1 MQAVLSDMALHVEA
15 SIALVMRLCRSFDR
29 APDDAQEAAYMRL
42 LTPAIKYWV
51 CKSAPGFL
59 YEAMECLGGNGY
71 VEEGILARHYRES
84 PVNAI
89 WEGSGNVMCLDVL
102 RALSREAEAASAD
115 ANEAEESA
123 DETSETPEATETVE
137 TAEAPAPTDTAEA
150 EPARRRLRAPN
161 LAVALTVAV
170 VVAICALLGVS
181 GWMAWHHHN
190 VVQERQRAAAY
201 IATARQGVINL
212 TSLDFNKAKEGVQ
225 RVLDSATG
233 EFRDDFQRRADDFE
247 SVVKDSKAVT
257 EGSVAATA
265 VESMNNDSA
274 VVLVLANERITNIAG
289 AKDQPRTF
297 RFRVSVVHD
306 GDQLKLS
313 KVEFV
318 L

>member
-1 MQAVLSDMALHVEA
+1 MADPDKVPQDSAKAKADALALAEQA
-15 SIALVMRLCRSFDR
+15 
-29 APDDAQEAAYMRL
+29 
-42 LTPAIKYWV
+42 
-51 CKSAPGFL
+51 
-59 YEAMECLGGNGY
+59 
-71 VEEGILARHYRES
+71 
-84 PVNAI
+84 
-89 WEGSGNVMCLDVL
+89 
-102 RALSREAEAASAD
+102 EAEAA
-115 ANEAEESA
+115 EAEALAAAARARALAIKLRREAQAHAEEEAEAATADGDEAEDSA
-123 DETSETPEATETVE
+123 DETLEAPEATETVE
-137 TAEAPAPTDTAEA
+137 TAKASAPTETAE
-150 EPARRRLRAPN
+150 PDPNRRRLRIPN
-161 LAVALTVAV
+161 WAEGLTIAA

-181 GWMAWHHHN
+181 GWLAWHHHN

-201 IATARQGVINL
+201 IAAARQGVVNL
-212 TSLDFNKAKEGVQ
+212 TSLDFNKAKEDVQ

-233 EFRDDFQRRADDFE
+233 AFKDDFQKRAEDFE

-257 EGSVAATA
+257 EGSVAAAA

-274 VVLVLANERITNIAG
+274 VVLVLANERVTNIAG

>member
-1 MQAVLSDMALHVEA
+1 MA
-15 SIALVMRLCRSFDR
+15 D
-29 APDDAQEAAYMRL
+29 
-42 LTPAIKYWV
+42 T
-51 CKSAPGFL
+51 
-59 YEAMECLGGNGY
+59 GNGPQDSAKAKADA
-71 VEEGILARHYRES
+71 LALAEQ
-84 PVNAI
+84 A
-89 WEGSGNVMCLDVL
+89 
-102 RALSREAEAASAD
+102 EAEAAEAEALATAARARARAIQLRREAQAQADEEAEAAFAD
-115 ANEAEESA
+115 ADEAEESA
-123 DETSETPEATETVE
+123 DETSETPEAAAETVE
-137 TAEAPAPTDTAEA
+137 IAEDPASTDTAEA

-161 LAVALTVAV
+161 LAVALTIAA

-201 IATARQGVINL
+201 VATARQGVINL

-225 RVLDSATG
+225 RVLDCATG

>member
-1 MQAVLSDMALHVEA
+1 MADTGKGPQDSAKPKTDALALAEQA
-15 SIALVMRLCRSFDR
+15 
-29 APDDAQEAAYMRL
+29 
-42 LTPAIKYWV
+42 
-51 CKSAPGFL
+51 
-59 YEAMECLGGNGY
+59 
-71 VEEGILARHYRES
+71 
-84 PVNAI
+84 
-89 WEGSGNVMCLDVL
+89 
-102 RALSREAEAASAD
+102 EAEAA
-115 ANEAEESA
+115 EAEALAAAARARALAIKLRREAQAKADEEAEAATADA
-123 DETSETPEATETVE
+123 DETSDAHEEHETVE
-137 TAEAPAPTDTAEA
+137 TAEAPAPTDTAEP

-161 LAVALTVAV
+161 VAVALTIAA

-190 VVQERQRAAAY
+190 VLQERQRSGAY
-201 IATARQGVINL
+201 VATARQGVVNL
-212 TSLDFNKAKEGVQ
+212 TSLDFNKAKDGVQ
-225 RVLDSATG
+225 RILDSATG
-233 EFRDDFQRRADDFE
+233 EFRDDFQRRAEDFA

-257 EGSVAATA
+257 EGSVAAAA

-306 GDQLKLS
+306 GDQLKVS

>member
-1 MQAVLSDMALHVEA
+1 MADPGKGPQDSAKAKADALALAEQA
-15 SIALVMRLCRSFDR
+15 
-29 APDDAQEAAYMRL
+29 
-42 LTPAIKYWV
+42 
-51 CKSAPGFL
+51 
-59 YEAMECLGGNGY
+59 
-71 VEEGILARHYRES
+71 
-84 PVNAI
+84 
-89 WEGSGNVMCLDVL
+89 
-102 RALSREAEAASAD
+102 EAEAAEAEALAAAARARALAIKLRREAQAQAEEEAEAATAD
-115 ANEAEESA
+115 ADADDSAEET
-123 DETSETPEATETVE
+123 DETSD
-137 TAEAPAPTDTAEA
+137 APAPTETAEP
-150 EPARRRLRAPN
+150 EPGRRRLRVPN
-161 LAVALTVAV
+161 WAEGLTVAA

-201 IATARQGVINL
+201 IAAARQGVVNL
-212 TSLDFNKAKEGVQ
+212 TSLDFNKAKEDVQ

-233 EFRDDFQRRADDFE
+233 AFKDDFQRRAQDFE

-257 EGSVAATA
+257 EGSVAAAA

-274 VVLVLANERITNIAG
+274 IVLVLANERVTNIAG

>member
-1 MQAVLSDMALHVEA
+1 MADPGKGPQDSAKAKADALALAEQA
-15 SIALVMRLCRSFDR
+15 
-29 APDDAQEAAYMRL
+29 
-42 LTPAIKYWV
+42 
-51 CKSAPGFL
+51 
-59 YEAMECLGGNGY
+59 
-71 VEEGILARHYRES
+71 
-84 PVNAI
+84 
-89 WEGSGNVMCLDVL
+89 
-102 RALSREAEAASAD
+102 EAEAAEAEALAAAARARALAIKLRREAQAQAEEEAEAATAD
-115 ANEAEESA
+115 ADADDSAEET
-123 DETSETPEATETVE
+123 DETSD
-137 TAEAPAPTDTAEA
+137 APAPTETAEP
-150 EPARRRLRAPN
+150 EPGRRRLRVPN
-161 LAVALTVAV
+161 WAEGLTVAA

-201 IATARQGVINL
+201 IAAARQGVVNL
-212 TSLDFNKAKEGVQ
+212 TSLDFNKAKEDVQ

-233 EFRDDFQRRADDFE
+233 AFKDDFQRRAQDFE

-257 EGSVAATA
+257 EGSVAAAA

-274 VVLVLANERITNIAG
+274 VVLVLANERVTNIAG

>member
-1 MQAVLSDMALHVEA
+1 MADTGDRPQDSAESKSDA
-15 SIALVMRLCRSFDR
+15 IAL
-29 APDDAQEAAYMRL
+29 AE
-42 LTPAIKYWV
+42 
-51 CKSAPGFL
+51 
-59 YEAMECLGGNGY
+59 
-71 VEEGILARHYRES
+71 LA
-84 PVNAI
+84 
-89 WEGSGNVMCLDVL
+89 
-102 RALSREAEAASAD
+102 EAEAAEAEALAAAARARARAIKLRREAQAEADKEAEAATAD
-115 ANEAEESA
+115 ADEAEESA
-123 DETSETPEATETVE
+123 DESSETPEATETVE
-137 TAEAPAPTDTAEA
+137 TAEAPTPTETAEP
-150 EPARRRLRAPN
+150 EPVRRRLRAPT
-161 LAVALTVAV
+161 LAVALIIAA

-181 GWMAWHHHN
+181 GWMAWHHHS

-233 EFRDDFQRRADDFE
+233 EFKDDFQRRAQDFE

-274 VVLVLANERITNIAG
+274 VVLVLANERVTNIAG

>member
-1 MQAVLSDMALHVEA
+1 MADTGKGPQDSAKAKTDALALAEQA
-15 SIALVMRLCRSFDR
+15 
-29 APDDAQEAAYMRL
+29 
-42 LTPAIKYWV
+42 
-51 CKSAPGFL
+51 
-59 YEAMECLGGNGY
+59 
-71 VEEGILARHYRES
+71 
-84 PVNAI
+84 
-89 WEGSGNVMCLDVL
+89 
-102 RALSREAEAASAD
+102 EAEAAEAEALATAARARALAIKLRREAQAMADGEAQAATAD
-115 ANEAEESA
+115 AEGAEEAKEADEAKESA
-123 DETSETPEATETVE
+123 DETSETPETSETVE
-137 TAEAPAPTDTAEA
+137 TAQAPAPTDTAEH

-161 LAVALTVAV
+161 LAAALTIAV

-190 VVQERQRAAAY
+190 VVQERQRGAAY
-201 IATARQGVINL
+201 IAAARQGVINL
-212 TSLDFNKAKEGVQ
+212 TSLDFNKSKEGVQ

-233 EFRDDFQRRADDFE
+233 EFKDDFQRRAEDFE

-274 VVLVLANERITNIAG
+274 VVLVLCNERVTNIAG